1 MSSPE
6 LEAQVLRNR
15 LSAGNLLDAVLD
27 ERMEARQAIVRWP
40 EAGECPDSSLEVAYQ
55 ALWHFESDED
65 RQRGELF
72 YMDAQFEL
80 LSQMARYLQAGKP
93 LPPYMLK
100 AYSPDYRVRFFYGQD
115 FGRDLWQE
123 VRGLAERFF
132 RLWRTALG
140 LGAASLPKHK
150 PLRRKSRGVC

>member
-1 MSSPE
+1 MTPE
-6 LEAQVLRNR
+6 LEAQMLRNR
-15 LSAGNLLDAVLD
+15 LSAGHLLDAVLD

-40 EAGECPDSSLEVAYQ
+40 ETGECPDLSLDVAYQ
-55 ALWHFESDED
+55 ALWHFEADEE

-80 LSQMARYLQAGKP
+80 LSQMARYLLAGKP

-115 FGRDLWQE
+115 FWRDLWQE
-123 VRGLAERFF
+123 LQACGAWFY
-132 RLWRTALG
+132 RLWRSAVG
-140 LGAASLPKHK
+140 LGWPDPKQK
-150 PLRRKSRGVC
+150 PLRQKG